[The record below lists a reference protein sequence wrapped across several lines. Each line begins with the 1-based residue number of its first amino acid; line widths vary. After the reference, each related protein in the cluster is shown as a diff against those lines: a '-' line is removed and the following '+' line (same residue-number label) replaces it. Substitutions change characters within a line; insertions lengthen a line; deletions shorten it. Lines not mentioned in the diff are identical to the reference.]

1 MHLSQQRQFPRSLRS
16 VGEARAFAIGT
27 LATWGVVDRHDEIKL
42 CVSELATNA
51 LLHGVP
57 KGRAFEVSFLISTD
71 EAELRV
77 EVRDSGDGRLV
88 ATAPTG
94 DACTGRGLHLVRELA
109 DDFGVIEHVVGK
121 TVWLTF
127 KALHLPAVPH
137 RSGGPSSPDRHE
149 GDRRDPGPTESG
161 TSRAPHGGL
170 GSATT
175 EPHGGQV
182 R

>member
-1 MHLSQQRQFPRSLRS
+1 MCISHSNGNSPGPSDLSAKPAPSPS
-16 VGEARAFAIGT
+16 APSPPG
-27 LATWGVVDRHDEIKL
+27 GVVDRHDEIKL

-94 DACTGRGLHLVRELA
+94 DACTGRGLHLARELA

-149 GDRRDPGPTESG
+149 G
-161 TSRAPHGGL
+161 
-170 GSATT
+170 
-175 EPHGGQV
+175 
-182 R
+182 